1 MKTMTKEDLDG
12 WKTFVSQSKLQAIP
26 IPIFVTIGGVTITG
40 VIYLRDPVED
50 SSAEGVIA
58 GAINGRFNLDKRHT
72 KESFYDPTKHILRLD
87 IIFDS
92 DGLRVV
98 LYHRKWIGGWKKFAS
113 KTIWKP

>member
-1 MKTMTKEDLDG
+1 MKTMTKEDLGG

-40 VIYLRDPVED
+40 VVHLRDPIGD
-50 SSAEGVIA
+50 SSAEGIIA
-58 GAINGRFNLDKRHT
+58 GAINGKFNLDKQHT
-72 KESFYDPTKHILRLD
+72 KDSFYDPTRNILRVD

-92 DGLRVV
+92 GGLRVV
-98 LYHRKWIGGWKKFAS
+98 LYHRNWHGGWSKFAS